1 MAVPA
6 AAGAAAAAQIVP
18 ALIGRGKSNYNA
30 QDISHSQMYDPFAYQ
45 VGNYGAE
52 NYKEGRESQAR
63 EIDRRSAPQAD
74 YAQADADRRRAL
86 EARAG
91 QASVMGQLMA
101 RANGQTPSIA
111 QMQADRQM
119 GQASAQQAALQASAR
134 GRGALANSATT
145 AANNTANAHG
155 AISNQAQIN
164 AAQERQQAEQAAFG
178 AASAMRGQDY
188 QSQGQAANQAQYQA
202 GLQMQNRQTNDA
214 RAIQTQQMGHQ
225 GLMQEQQ
232 GRVAMQGVSAQ
243 SHANAQAT
251 NAKTEA
257 QNAEN
262 KGIIES
268 IGDFFSD
275 RNAKY
280 VLSDFTSK
288 FTAGGMMPQM
298 GGGMNAGGS
307 RMGGHFGGGAEQ
319 IDAGGGMNTQFGTEW
334 NNSELSGMSGGGM
347 SNPMEGGGIMS
358 DDRTKLAAAWDQ
370 GHKAA
375 LQDVSKRGGTEAAK
389 AVQIDRATSEQM
401 RVNEK
406 RGGKAGG
413 DSSMVRDAVA
423 ESMAKRNALVDS
435 RPVSGGEVGH
445 AAKPASY
452 DRPGSE
458 VQPLTEEERK
468 QQPWYRGPPP
478 SAPQQA
484 APPEEDGVL
493 ASVGRFFSSDFTS
506 KEPLTLN
513 KGGARFGPPA
523 DFDEKNPGAF
533 AEPARAGQAQFA
545 PGRGWVQDGADAK
558 DEGKAYLDDEIG
570 ARVNE
575 DRERDE
581 WNAKVAD
588 NDRKLATQAEWQR
601 QASEEEEPWS
611 TDADGKPVR
620 MAPGTADMAKT
631 QPKPGEGGDEKEEV
645 PLWLRTLVTSGR
657 NLNEAQ
663 FGSRG
668 AGIAGFRSDFTSK
681 EAIDLDAYAKEDYD
695 VGEGPGDRDFDA
707 DAHVESNVPK
717 PYEREGV
724 TRVNSRAEHEAAV
737 QARDRAVQD
746 KAGRD
751 ADDLMASM
759 GQSLKRGASAKV
771 EASGEPPDLRDAARL
786 RDEALRPENS
796 PMARANRTMRGVPY
810 IYKPQYTPPDQKPG
824 EVNWGF
830 MAQNLKKEPPTATAV
845 KEDAE
850 GMQRVD
856 AMKLLRILGASV
868 ADLQKQQDETRLALS
883 KGGRR

>member
-202 GLQMQNRQTNDA
+202 GLQMQNRATNDQ

-389 AVQIDRATSEQM
+389 AVQIDRATAEQM

-493 ASVGRFFSSDFTS
+493 ASVGRFFSSDFTT
-506 KEPLTLN
+506 KKPLTLN
-513 KGGARFGPPA
+513 KGGARFGPSA

-581 WNAKVAD
+581 WSAKVAD
-588 NDRKLATQAEWQR
+588 NDRNLATQAEWQR
-601 QASEEEEPWS
+601 QASEEQEPLA
-611 TDADGKPVR
+611 DDGKR

-631 QPKPGEGGDEKEEV
+631 QPKPGEGGDGKEEV

-668 AGIAGFRSDFTSK
+668 AGVAGFRSDFTSK
-681 EAIDLDAYAKEDYD
+681 KAIDLDEVDID
-695 VGEGPGDRDFDA
+695 NDEGGQDFDA
-707 DAHVESNVPK
+707 DEYLESKHPK
-717 PYEREGV
+717 PASFEDLHMKRD
-724 TRVNSRAEHEAAV
+724 TPQD
-737 QARDRAVQD
+737 QARVTKAFQDRAG
-746 KAGRD
+746 KD
-751 ADDLMASM
+751 ADDMIAGMRANLDRGS
-759 GQSLKRGASAKV
+759 SLKDRIAASTQP
-771 EASGEPPDLRDAARL
+771 SD
-786 RDEALRPENS
+786 S
-796 PMARANRTMRGVPY
+796 PVAQANRTMEGQPY

-824 EVNWGF
+824 EPNFGF
-830 MAQNLKKEPPTATAV
+830 MAQNLERSPITATAV
-845 KEDAE
+845 KEDAQ
-850 GMQRVD
+850 GMKRVD